1 MKNFRLAHVCTAMV
15 GSALLAIPLAPAAG
29 QPILNRVEQML
40 RDQIDSAVKGAGK
53 TAEPGYLGMLGDD
66 STPSGRGISVL
77 EVYPGQAAADA
88 GLQPGDL
95 ITRIGGRE
103 VRSMDDMGA
112 VLAERGPGAKLTFT
126 VQRAGAARD
135 MSVTLG
141 RRPPDGGSA
150 VNELPSP
157 DPIPTSPVPP
167 TPSSSQAPSSTSTTA
182 GTPAGA
188 PTRPKL
194 GVRTVPVTA
203 DVQRQHQLATA
214 SGAQVVSVAVDSP
227 AAKANIPLGAVI
239 TAFDDMP
246 VRSPEDLAA
255 GVRAT
260 DKREVPL
267 TYVNAGRTQKVTIDL
282 GTMVLSPSAPAP
294 GPQLETRARPPQP
307 VQQSTTQTPPPPT
320 PEPPAPEFPI
330 PAAAPAA
337 TVPEASETPAEKE
350 RRLVS
355 ELGEGGMSPSTEAR
369 LEALERLVAELEAR
383 IKSLEARLAQD
394 EASK

>member
-1 MKNFRLAHVCTAMV
+1 MKNMCLANVCIVTV
-15 GSALLAIPLAPAAG
+15 GSALLTLPLAPAAG

-40 RDQIDSAVKGAGK
+40 RDQIDGAVKGAAK
-53 TAEPGYLGMLGDD
+53 PAEPGYLGIVGDD

-77 EVYPGQAAADA
+77 ETYPGQAAANA
-88 GLQPGDL
+88 GLRPGDL
-95 ITRIGGRE
+95 ITRIEGRE
-103 VRSMDDMGA
+103 VRSMDDMAA
-112 VLAERGPGAKLTFT
+112 VLAGQAPGAKLTFT
-126 VQRAGAARD
+126 VQREGAARD

-141 RRPPDGGSA
+141 RRPPDGSTV

-157 DPIPTSPVPP
+157 DPIPTSTLPP
-167 TPSSSQAPSSTSTTA
+167 TPSSSPVSATA
-182 GTPAGA
+182 GTPQGA

-203 DVQRQHQLATA
+203 DVQRQHQLPQA

-239 TAFDDMP
+239 TAFDNMP

-267 TYVNAGRTQKVTIDL
+267 TYVQAGRTQKVTIDL
-282 GTMVLSPSAPAP
+282 GAMVLSPSAPAP
-294 GPQLETRARPPQP
+294 GPQVETRARPPQP
-307 VQQSTTQTPPPPT
+307 VPQSTAQTLPPPAA
-320 PEPPAPEFPI
+320 EPPAPEFPI
-330 PAAAPAA
+330 PDPNPAA
-337 TVPEASETPAEKE
+337 TVPPTVPATETPAEKE

-369 LEALERLVAELEAR
+369 LKALERLVAELEAR
-383 IKSLEARLAQD
+383 IRALEAKLAQD